1 MRLLNSI
8 GRTPLVRLERLT
20 QGMDCEI
27 LVKIEARNPGG
38 SIKDRPA
45 LNMIET
51 ALRQG
56 VLSPEGTLVE
66 PTSGNMG
73 IGLALVAACMGLKLV
88 LTMPESMSDE
98 RKALLRGFGA
108 QLRLTPAAAGMG
120 GAVEEAKRLAASK
133 GYILLDQFS
142 NPANAEAHFNATGPE
157 LLAAAGHFDAFVAGV
172 GTGGTLTGTG
182 RRLRERLPSVGLYA
196 VEPAESP
203 LLSGGKAGPHAIQGI
218 GANFVPA
225 LLDRSLLNDVLP
237 VSGETALYTARRLM
251 REEGISCGI
260 SSGANVAAALKLAA
274 SADFRGKRIVTV
286 LPDTGERYLSTP
298 LVTQG
303 DTPA

>member
-20 QGMDCEI
+20 QGMDYEI

-298 LVTQG
+298 LFTQG

>member
-27 LVKIEARNPGG
+27 LVKIDARNPGG

-298 LVTQG
+298 LFTQG